1 MADTEDIQMVLECS
15 RKCSNGI
22 FNLILYLLN
31 LKVSP
36 LYSKHVTGLKTYGSM
51 R

>member
-1 MADTEDIQMVLECS
+1 WLTLKTFRWYWNAL

-31 LKVSP
+31 LKVSL
-36 LYSKHVTGLKTYGSM
+36 LYSKHVTG
-51 R
+51 